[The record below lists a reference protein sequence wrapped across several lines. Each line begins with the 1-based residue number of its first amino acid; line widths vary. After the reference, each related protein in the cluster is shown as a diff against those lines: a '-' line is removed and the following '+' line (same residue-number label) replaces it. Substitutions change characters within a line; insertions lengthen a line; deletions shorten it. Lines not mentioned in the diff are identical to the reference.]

1 MYAGA
6 WMRFEWDVEKARRNL
21 AKHGVSFDA
30 VVKVFDDPN
39 RISELDWIVDHEARW
54 RTIGRIG
61 FVTVVIVVHTDETTN
76 DETVVRMIS
85 ARKADRYE
93 RQAYEQ
99 GYLG

>member
-1 MYAGA
+1 
-6 WMRFEWDVEKARRNL
+6 MRIEWDEEKARRNL

-30 VVKVFDDPN
+30 AAKVFEVPN
-39 RISELDWIVDHEARW
+39 RITELDWVVDHEARW
-54 RTIGRIG
+54 RTIGRAG
-61 FVTVVIVVHTDETTN
+61 FVTVIFLVHTDETLE
-76 DETVVRMIS
+76 DQTVVRIIS

>member
-1 MYAGA
+1 MYGEA
-6 WMRFEWDVEKARRNL
+6 WVRFEWDEDKARRNL

-30 VVKVFDDPN
+30 AAKVFEDSN
-39 RISELDWIVDHEARW
+39 RINELDWVVDHETRW
-54 RTIGRIG
+54 RTIGRVE
-61 FVTVVIVVHTDETTN
+61 FVSVVFVVHTDETAA
-76 DETVVRMIS
+76 DETVVRIIS